1 MDINQRNTRLVH
13 HISEFLDLDSTK
25 PHPVTE
31 FIALI
36 DALREGLQQ
45 IDDGFR
51 MPDAQLGILFLGKLR
66 ARPEW
71 SDWAAEMMRDPRL
84 NSSDPAARMTFQELA
99 RRAVEREKLILGEGE
114 GEGMSQDGL
123 DGDWDDGTAV
133 AGGRSSEPR
142 AGMSSTPRPLSQ
154 GEINAFV
161 MRKMSEDKPTGQRAR
176 GHIKR
181 PSQEE
186 INEYVVRQM
195 RREQERVTRNRSQS
209 HPVASSERSARPRI
223 RPRCGFCGDPA
234 HPVDSCWRRWRVAA
248 EAPQGNFAPKRV
260 EFRTEIPGHPP
271 IYRTGFS
278 LF

>member
-1 MDINQRNTRLVH
+1 MDIYQRNIRLVQ
-13 HISEFLDLDSTK
+13 HIGEFLDLDSTK
-25 PHPVTE
+25 SHPISE

-51 MPDAQLGILFLGKLR
+51 VPDAQICILFLSKLK
-66 ARPEW
+66 ARSEW
-71 SDWAAEMMRDPRL
+71 SDWAAWMMRDPRL

-99 RRAVEREKLILGEGE
+99 ERAIEREKLILEDGDGTSH
-114 GEGMSQDGL
+114 GGL
-123 DGDWDDGTAV
+123 DEDDSTAV
-133 AGGRSSEPR
+133 GTSRFSEP
-142 AGMSSTPRPLSQ
+142 GISSTARPLSQ
-154 GEINAFV
+154 DEINAFV
-161 MRKMSEDKPTGQRAR
+161 MRKMNEDKQTGRR
-176 GHIKR
+176 RKGHHKR
-181 PSQEE
+181 PSQDE

-195 RREQERVTRNRSQS
+195 RKEQERVTRNRSQS
-209 HPVASSERSARPRI
+209 QPVASSEGYDRPRI

-234 HPVDSCWRRWRVAA
+234 HPVDNCWRRWRVAV

-278 LF
+278 LC

>member
-1 MDINQRNTRLVH
+1 MDIYQRNTRLVH

-25 PHPVTE
+25 PHPVSE
-31 FIALI
+31 FISLI

-51 MPDAQLGILFLGKLR
+51 MPDTQLGILFLSKLK

-84 NSSDPAARMTFQELA
+84 NSSDPAARMTFQQLA
-99 RRAVEREKLILGEGE
+99 DRAVERERLILGEGE

-123 DGDWDDGTAV
+123 DGDDDGGAAV
-133 AGGRSSEPR
+133 AGGRLSEPQT
-142 AGMSSTPRPLSQ
+142 GMSTAARPLSQ
-154 GEINAFV
+154 DEINAFV
-161 MRKMSEDKPTGQRAR
+161 IRKMSEDKPAGQRAR

-209 HPVASSERSARPRI
+209 HPVASSERYDRPRI

-234 HPVDSCWRRWRVAA
+234 HAVDSCWRRWRVAVDA
-248 EAPQGNFAPKRV
+248 LQGNFAPKRM
-260 EFRTEIPGHPP
+260 EFRTEIPGDPP